1 MRVGLLGP
9 GHDATRVRLGG
20 VPLADLGLA
29 QVRRRVVVAEPT
41 AHLFTGSLR
50 GELDVRLRDGAAASD
65 GRAWPSPAKLD
76 AIKLDALHTADAHDV
91 LDAVP
96 DGLDGHVTEKGRSL
110 SGGQRQR
117 LALARALLTEAE
129 VLVLVEPTSAVDAH
143 TEARIARRLA
153 EARAGRTTVLVTA
166 SPLVLDRVDH
176 VVLLGGGRVLAAG
189 VAPRAA
195 GGGPRRRRATT
206 ATWSP
211 GPPPP
216 HPTAPSTIR
225 GRMTVRLPVAD
236 PTMLR
241 EHTLALLRHHRRALG
256 GVLVLHALAA
266 LAGLAGPWLLGRIVD
281 AVAGGTTTTFV
292 DRAAAGLVVAVLAQ
306 TLLIRSAQRSARV
319 LGETVFADLREE
331 FLTTV
336 TRLPL
341 SVVEQAGTGDLVG
354 RTTNDVNR
362 AQHSVR
368 FGVPRILVTSAT
380 GLLTVVAAVVVDW
393 RVALSLGVGVPLLVL
408 TTRWY
413 LHRATEG
420 YLRESAAYA
429 TLNGSI
435 TESVEGARTV
445 DALALGRRRRQRV
458 DDDLR
463 EAFAAESRTLFL
475 RSVLFPGVDVSF
487 VLPIAATLLWG
498 AHLVSTGLSSV
509 GAVTTVALYA
519 LALRGPIGELIYW
532 LDEIQ
537 IGATSLARIIGV
549 RSVAPDRIARVAGA
563 RRRAGRRHR
572 PAVRLPRGPRRAAR
586 HRPDPAGR
594 RAPRGGRP
602 LRGRQ
607 VDARPDAR
615 RDPPAHRRDR
625 SPWTACGWSTCRWR
639 SCAATWPW

>member
-1 MRVGLLGP
+1 M
-9 GHDATRVRLGG
+9 
-20 VPLADLGLA
+20 
-29 QVRRRVVVAEPT
+29 
-41 AHLFTGSLR
+41 
-50 GELDVRLRDGAAASD
+50 
-65 GRAWPSPAKLD
+65 
-76 AIKLDALHTADAHDV
+76 
-91 LDAVP
+91 
-96 DGLDGHVTEKGRSL
+96 
-110 SGGQRQR
+110 
-117 LALARALLTEAE
+117 
-129 VLVLVEPTSAVDAH
+129 
-143 TEARIARRLA
+143 
-153 EARAGRTTVLVTA
+153 
-166 SPLVLDRVDH
+166 
-176 VVLLGGGRVLAAG
+176 
-189 VAPRAA
+189 
-195 GGGPRRRRATT
+195 
-206 ATWSP
+206 
-211 GPPPP
+211 
-216 HPTAPSTIR
+216 
-225 GRMTVRLPVAD
+225 RLPVAD

-256 GVLVLHALAA
+256 GVLALHALAA

-281 AVAGGTTTTFV
+281 AVDNGTTATFV

-306 TLLIRSAQRSARV
+306 TVLIRSAQRSARV
-319 LGETVFADLREE
+319 LGETVFADLRED

-380 GLLTVVAAVVVDW
+380 GLLTVVAAVAVDW

-413 LHRATEG
+413 LHRATAG

-475 RSVLFPGVDVSF
+475 RTVLFPGVDVSF
-487 VLPIAATLLWG
+487 VLPIVATLLWG
-498 AHLVSTGLSSV
+498 AHLVSTGVSSV

-549 RSVAPDRIARVAGA
+549 RSVAPDRVPGSQVPAGEQVVATDLRYAYREGHDVLHGIDLTLRVGERLAVVGPSGAGKSTLGRMLAGIHPPTGGTVTVDGVRLVDLPLEELRGHVALVTQEHHVFVGTLAENLRLARPQADDA
-563 RRRAGRRHR
+563 ELRRALAAVDALGWVDALPEGLEAEVGSGGLTLT
-572 PAVRLPRGPRRAAR
+572 PAQAQQVALARLVLLDPHTLVLDEATSLLDPRAAR
-586 HRPDPAGR
+586 HLEQSLSRVLTGR
-594 RAPRGGRP
+594 TVVAI
-602 LRGRQ
+602 
-607 VDARPDAR
+607 
-615 RDPPAHRRDR
+615 AHRLYTAHDADR
-625 SPWTACGWSTCRWR
+625 VAVVDDGRISEIGSHDELV
-639 SCAATWPW
+639 AAGGDYAALWHSWQQD